1 VQCNGV
7 ADILDQIRRGNT
19 YGDGFDFR
27 SATPLHLHKCV
38 ARFVGDSKVSFFSS
52 PTAITKLQREPAQRE
67 HKYNWGGE
75 IMKISPFISETVR
88 DRAIVITEH

>member
-1 VQCNGV
+1 MGMGL
-7 ADILDQIRRGNT
+7 ILGQPRHCICTNALRGL
-19 YGDGFDFR
+19 
-27 SATPLHLHKCV
+27 SATAEFL
-38 ARFVGDSKVSFFSS
+38 FSS
-52 PTAITKLQREPAQRE
+52 PTSAITKLQREPAQRE